1 MHNNRQNRLVV
12 NLVAF
17 SWKLLARLARHVFW
31 AGGWCRS
38 TCGLA
43 KIPSIHNVTFWSDR
57 YMREHFEQTMRCQT
71 HNGQEQECFWW
82 IGSWQRLELQLSLN
96 ITIMTYHQSRWLLS
110 GDLLW
115 NNVAWRISQLF
126 VIQEKS
132 VKGIH
137 LCQSLIPLSV
147 PNPLDNLL

>member
-1 MHNNRQNRLVV
+1 MLGIMAQKYRRRPQHYHYGMHYNRQNRLVV

-82 IGSWQRLELQLSLN
+82 IRSWQRLELQLSLN
-96 ITIMTYHQSRWLLS
+96 ITIMTYHQSRWLKS
-110 GDLLW
+110 GNFTLKWCCLKDFPI
-115 NNVAWRISQLF
+115 VCDSR
-126 VIQEKS
+126 EE
-132 VKGIH
+132 
-137 LCQSLIPLSV
+137 C
-147 PNPLDNLL
+147 